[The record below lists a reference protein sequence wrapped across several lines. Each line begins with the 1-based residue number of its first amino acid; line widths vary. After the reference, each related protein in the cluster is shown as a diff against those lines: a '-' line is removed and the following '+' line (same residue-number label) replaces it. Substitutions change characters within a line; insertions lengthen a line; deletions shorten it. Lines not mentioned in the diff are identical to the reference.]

1 MMNPVKKLAEQ
12 LANYSAYHRNP
23 RNKMLH
29 FIGVPMVTMS
39 LFIFLGWFRFIHS
52 SFPVTVAMIFF
63 LGVSI
68 YYILLDRQ
76 VGLMTVGAFLPI
88 LIVSHFISQAETVIS
103 VTWFFIFFVGGWMV
117 QLLGHYFEG
126 RRPALTDNIL
136 QIFNAPL
143 FLCCEVLFLLHQRDD
158 LKAPL

>member
-1 MMNPVKKLAEQ
+1 MKDLAAQ
-12 LANYSAYHRNP
+12 LASYSAYHRNP

-68 YYILLDRQ
+68 YYIVLDRQ
-76 VGLMTVGAFLPI
+76 VGLMTVGAFIPI
-88 LIVSHFISQAETVIS
+88 LILSHFISQAETAIS
-103 VTWFFIFFVGGWMV
+103 VTWFFIFFVGGWIF

-143 FLCCEVLFLLHQRDD
+143 FLTCEVLFRLHQRAD
-158 LKAPL
+158 LQAHL